1 MKWSMG
7 NPSQSSDHAMTS
19 SDQRKVKLVTSDHT
33 TIRAQYIR
41 KQLEMQFS
49 NNR

>member
-7 NPSQSSDHAMTS
+7 NPSSHVTM
-19 SDQRKVKLVTSDHT
+19 QRRHVTPKGQNRDYNM
-33 TIRAQYIR
+33 IRAQCIR